1 MGKDKDFLLQIV
13 SMLVFAGCLYGT
25 MNNKIGT
32 VEARADQ
39 LETKLEKYNDVL
51 IKIDK
56 SLSDIARDIWWIKKT
71 LKKD

>member
-1 MGKDKDFLLQIV
+1 
-13 SMLVFAGCLYGT
+13 MLVFAGCLYGT

-56 SLSDIARDIWWIKKT
+56 SLSDITRDIWWIKKT

>member
-32 VEARADQ
+32 VEAHADQ

-56 SLSDIARDIWWIKKT
+56 SLSDITRDIWWIKKT

>member
-56 SLSDIARDIWWIKKT
+56 SLSDITRDIWWIKKT

>member
-39 LETKLEKYNDVL
+39 LENKLEKYNDVL

-56 SLSDIARDIWWIKKT
+56 SLSDITRDIWWIKKT